1 MVDLSVNEIE
11 FKNGQPHGRND
22 LAYFDSKVAWGSI
35 SERAATGQ
43 ARAFRASA
51 SNHEPLAL
59 PALPPVLL
67 HPLRRRRFPLTSQRV
82 TRSSGTFTADEAT
95 LAAL

>member
-1 MVDLSVNEIE
+1 MKLSSKMVNPTEETSCLILIKKSRGAQSVNA
-11 FKNGQPHGRND
+11 QQ
-22 LAYFDSKVAWGSI
+22 
-35 SERAATGQ
+35 Q
-43 ARAFRASA
+43 ARLERSGPQPPH
-51 SNHEPLAL
+51 HEPLAL